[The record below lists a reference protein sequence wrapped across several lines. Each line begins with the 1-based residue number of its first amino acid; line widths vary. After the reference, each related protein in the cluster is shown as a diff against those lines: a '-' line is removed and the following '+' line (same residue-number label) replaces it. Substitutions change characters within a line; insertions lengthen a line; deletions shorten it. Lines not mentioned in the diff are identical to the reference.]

1 MLRVYPCRSFPPSQR
16 YGKDKSLEALRC
28 LGYNMRIFWIH
39 AYQSLIWNCAAT
51 ERIKLYG
58 TKAVK
63 GDLYFEDDCEGQS
76 EVKVVVSDEEESAVK
91 LSQVVLPLP
100 GYKIQYPE
108 NEIGQVYQ
116 KLLQRDDVSFDKDAP
131 AEATAKGSY
140 RRLITSPGNLEVS
153 FDAIDESAQTSNSMK
168 LKFDL
173 PKGCYATVL
182 MRELFLSTA
191 TRSDNQAE
199 AVE

>member
-1 MLRVYPCRSFPPSQR
+1 MLSVGPCRSFNLSQR
-16 YGKDKSLEALRC
+16 YGKEKPLEAIRC
-28 LGYNMRIFWIH
+28 LGYNMRIFWIN
-39 AYQSLIWNCAAT
+39 AYQSLIWNSAAT

-58 TKAVK
+58 SKAVK
-63 GDLYFEDDCEGQS
+63 GDLYFEDDCEGQR
-76 EVKVVVSDEEESAVK
+76 EVKVVASDHSSVK

-100 GYKIQYPE
+100 GYKIRYPE

-116 KLLQRDDVSFDKDAP
+116 KLLQRDDVSFDQNAP

-140 RRLITSPGNLEVS
+140 RRLITSPGNLDVS
-153 FDAIDESAQTSNSMK
+153 FDAIDESAQATNSMK

-191 TRSDNQAE
+191 TRSDNQTE
-199 AVE
+199 ALEE

>member
-1 MLRVYPCRSFPPSQR
+1 MLRVCPCRSFNLSQR
-16 YGKDKSLEALRC
+16 YGKEKPLEALRC
-28 LGYNMRIFWIH
+28 LGYNMRIFWIN
-39 AYQSLIWNCAAT
+39 AYQSLIWNSAAT

-58 TKAVK
+58 AKAVK

-76 EVKVVVSDEEESAVK
+76 EVRVVVSNDDESTVK

-116 KLLQRDDVSFDKDAP
+116 KLLQRDNVSFDQHAP

-140 RRLITSPGNLEVS
+140 RRLISFPGNLNVS

-191 TRSDNQAE
+191 TRLDNQPIALE
-199 AVE
+199 

>member
-1 MLRVYPCRSFPPSQR
+1 MLHVCPCRSSNLSQR

-39 AYQSLIWNCAAT
+39 AYQSLIWNSAAT

-58 TKAVK
+58 AKAVK
-63 GDLYFEDDCEGQS
+63 GDLYFEDDCEGQN
-76 EVKVVVSDEEESAVK
+76 EVKVVVSDNEESTVR

-100 GYKIQYPE
+100 GYKMQYPE

-116 KLLQRDDVSFDKDAP
+116 KLLQRDDVSFDQNAP

-140 RRLITSPGNLEVS
+140 RRLITFPENLEVS
-153 FDAIDESAQTSNSMK
+153 FDALDETAQTSSFLK

-199 AVE
+199 ALE